1 MFDKISDTM
10 SRPEKNEYAGYY
22 EKYVLLVTENDVDS
36 AMQNQ
41 LAELASIFASIP
53 EEKGAF
59 AYAPDKWS
67 IKELVGHL
75 IDCERIFAYRALRF
89 ARADKTP
96 VEGFE
101 DDYIANANFNSVKLT
116 DLVEELSLLRRANI
130 LFFTNLNSDARL
142 RTGTASNAEV
152 SVRALAYIMVGHI
165 RHHLNILNERYFLDE
180 I

>member
-1 MFDKISDTM
+1 MN
-10 SRPEKNEYAGYY
+10 RPEKTEYAGYY
-22 EKYVLLVTENDVDS
+22 EKYVSLVIENDIDS

-41 LAELASIFASIP
+41 LAELTSIFAPIP

-75 IDCERIFAYRALRF
+75 IDGERIFAYRALRF

-96 VEGFE
+96 IDGFE
-101 DDYIANANFNSVKLT
+101 QDDYIANADFDSAKLS

-130 LFFTNLNSDARL
+130 LFFSNLNADARL
-142 RTGTASNAEV
+142 RTGTASSAEV
-152 SVRALAYIMVGHI
+152 SVRALAFIMVGHI
-165 RHHLNILNERYFLDE
+165 RHHLNIVTERYLTQ
-180 I
+180 

>member
-1 MFDKISDTM
+1 M
-10 SRPEKNEYAGYY
+10 SRPEKTEYAGYY
-22 EKYVLLVTENDVDS
+22 EKYVSLVIENDVDF

-41 LAELASIFASIP
+41 LTELTSIFASIP

-75 IDCERIFAYRALRF
+75 IDGERVFAYRALRF
-89 ARADKTP
+89 SRADKTP

-101 DDYIANANFNSVKLT
+101 QDDYIANANFNSAKLS

-130 LFFTNLNSDARL
+130 LFFKNLTAEML
-142 RTGTASNAEV
+142 VQTGTASSAEV
-152 SVRALAYIMVGHI
+152 SVRALAFIMVGHI
-165 RHHLNILNERYFLDE
+165 HHHLNILNERYLAQ
-180 I
+180 